1 MDKNQLITIAANSK
15 LLRNLAIK
23 LCNYRDIHNDLFQ
36 EFLLY
41 LCEKPDEFLLNKYN
55 DAQFISYCSNC
66 IKGLNSHRLR
76 NNDLVNTKCPMVEN
90 CNRFHVLEHDYYRDF
105 DDKNERVTKMNL
117 NADKYHNE
125 NIYDFEIDEK
135 IEQIS
140 KIDKFKSEVLFKSVV
155 TSTRQVA
162 QELGLNQRKLI
173 YQNDKFKKELK
184 RKLK

>member
-1 MDKNQLITIAANSK
+1 
-15 LLRNLAIK
+15 
-23 LCNYRDIHNDLFQ
+23 
-36 EFLLY
+36 
-41 LCEKPDEFLLNKYN
+41 
-55 DAQFISYCSNC
+55 
-66 IKGLNSHRLR
+66 
-76 NNDLVNTKCPMVEN
+76 MVEN
-90 CNRFHVLEHDYYRDF
+90 CNRFHVLEHDYYTEF